1 MSASSAHTDDPEED
15 EDETQDFGEDWEDE
29 MYQFEASQNHV
40 DVCMKTCYRAIFG
53 FTFLSNFNLLQAHA
67 FIHALEDRRILTLAD
82 FYTYFEDVRQLFRQ
96 HNFIAE
102 YEALPTDTPGWAPN
116 HVPFDEA
123 VIRLKSLHIAIAKQG
138 VHHVRELILD
148 FIDAHDQPDGLITPI
163 NDAWEAVDEEIL
175 ALLKD
180 FRPYQPLDNIS
191 GFFNTPRT
199 YNPDARAHE
208 HGDSSDNKENIDPD
222 SRAHVSALL
231 DQLKTLTV

>member
-1 MSASSAHTDDPEED
+1 MSASSTHTDDPEED
-15 EDETQDFGEDWEDE
+15 EDETQDHEDWEAE
-29 MYQFEASQNHV
+29 MYQFEASHNHV
-40 DVCMKTCYRAIFG
+40 DSCMKTCYRAIFG
-53 FTFLSNFNLLQAHA
+53 FTFLSNFTLSRAHD
-67 FIHALEDRRILTLAD
+67 FIHALEDRLILTLAD
-82 FYTYFEDVRQLFRQ
+82 FYTHFQEVLTLFQQ

-102 YEALPTDTPGWAPN
+102 YEALPTNTPGWGPH
-116 HVPFDEA
+116 HVPSNEA
-123 VIRLKSLHIAIAKQG
+123 VIRLKSLHNAIQKRG
-138 VHHVRELILD
+138 VQYVRDSILE
-148 FIDAHDQPDGLITPI
+148 FIDAHDQPDGLIMPI
-163 NDAWEAVDEEIL
+163 NNAWEAIDEEIL

-180 FRPYQPLDNIS
+180 FRPYQPLDNLN